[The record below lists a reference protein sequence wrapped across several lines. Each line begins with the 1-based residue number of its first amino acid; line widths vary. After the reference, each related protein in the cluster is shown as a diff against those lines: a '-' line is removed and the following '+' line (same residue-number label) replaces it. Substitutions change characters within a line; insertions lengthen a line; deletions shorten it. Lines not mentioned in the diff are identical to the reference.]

1 MAKLTPD
8 EILKLS
14 EPIEQVYSNIVDAL
28 LVNMA
33 KHFNS
38 GNSLSTE
45 QWEIRKLAELGQLN
59 RESLRIIAELTGQNP
74 ELVQVALEN
83 AVYAATKDVE
93 PELKEA
99 VKKGKI
105 EAAAAENVIASKSI
119 TQALSAYEEQAQEK
133 LNLVNTTMLESTLAQ
148 YRKIITNT
156 VNIERQM
163 QAAQNILNTQTGRVV
178 TGTAS
183 RTEALRQALSQIH
196 KEGITGFVDKAGRKW
211 SPEAYVNMDIRTT
224 VHNTAI
230 ESVKLR
236 QEDYGVEIFQVSRHS
251 GARPLCYPYQG
262 RYFSWNNSSGTFTD
276 GAGKQHRYY
285 PISSTSY
292 GKPAGLFGINCGH
305 DPITV
310 IPGVTIPVE
319 RTTQNKEENDRVYA
333 ESQEQRRLE
342 REIRY
347 AKQKAAMMDAA
358 GDKEGFAKEAV
369 KIKQKQ
375 AAYNAF
381 CKKTG
386 RTKRLDRTQV
396 FDYNKSVSS
405 KATAAKRTTKADVSK
420 TSNLQQA
427 FKSNRSYIRD
437 NGAFDIETAK
447 NDYSKFI
454 EQTPERVRPVLRY
467 VYDSTPFVETQNKNV
482 VFAYSPKQEAI
493 LYNPK
498 SENFN
503 ELKFGTAATHE
514 LGHRIDDMFK
524 FTENNETLTA
534 AVDAAARMIE
544 KKRGQFVDYS
554 WKNDE
559 EGFLSDILSAIDMSD
574 LYLAGHP
581 PNYWQRP
588 GIREA
593 EIYANLFSLET
604 GGDKKT
610 LRYLR
615 ENFPEIMQEYD
626 KMKFEV

>member
-59 RESLRIIAELTGQNP
+59 RESIRIIAELTGQNP
-74 ELVQVALEN
+74 TLVQAALEG

-93 PELKEA
+93 PELKKA
-99 VKKGKI
+99 VKKGNI
-105 EAAAAENVIASKSI
+105 EAPAAENVIASKSI
-119 TQALSAYEEQAQEK
+119 AQALSAYEEQAQEK

-148 YRKIITNT
+148 YRKIISNT

-276 GAGKQHRYY
+276 GMGKRHRYY

-305 DPITV
+305 EPITV
-310 IPGVTIPVE
+310 IPGVTVPVE
-319 RTTQNKEENDRVYA
+319 RTEQNKEENDRVYA

-358 GDKEGFAKEAV
+358 GDTEGFEKEAL
-369 KIKQKQ
+369 KIKDKQ
-375 AAYNAF
+375 AKYNAF
-381 CKKTG
+381 CKGTG

-396 FDYNKSVSS
+396 FEYNKSVSS
-405 KATAAKRTTKADVSK
+405 KATAAAKRAEAEKLLKDNMLATGALPKEAKIHLAPIKIDVQS
-420 TSNLQQA
+420 L
-427 FKSNRSYIRD
+427 
-437 NGAFDIETAK
+437 AFDDNHINGERDHKVTEKEAK
-447 NDYSKFI
+447 NWIENALFSTTVWKGQFERFYSKDGAAYVNMDTQSIRTAFSSSDYDEKTKSLIEVFI
-454 EQTPERVRPVLRY
+454 
-467 VYDSTPFVETQNKNV
+467 NAN
-482 VFAYSPKQEAI
+482 
-493 LYNPK
+493 
-498 SENFN
+498 
-503 ELKFGTAATHE
+503 
-514 LGHRIDDMFK
+514 
-524 FTENNETLTA
+524 
-534 AVDAAARMIE
+534 AR
-544 KKRGQFVDYS
+544 
-554 WKNDE
+554 
-559 EGFLSDILSAIDMSD
+559 
-574 LYLAGHP
+574 
-581 PNYWQRP
+581 
-588 GIREA
+588 
-593 EIYANLFSLET
+593 
-604 GGDKKT
+604 
-610 LRYLR
+610 
-615 ENFPEIMQEYD
+615 
-626 KMKFEV
+626 